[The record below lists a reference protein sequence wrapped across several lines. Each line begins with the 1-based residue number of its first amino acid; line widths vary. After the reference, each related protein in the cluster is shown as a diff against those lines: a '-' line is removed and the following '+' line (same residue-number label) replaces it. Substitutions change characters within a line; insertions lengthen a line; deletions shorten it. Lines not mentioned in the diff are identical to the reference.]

1 MRLTSVL
8 LVLMITFVIIGSYT
22 FYFIHQHHKPTL
34 KKSSVFPN
42 EELKIKN
49 RFSKKPTKQIKSFDI
64 TRISNNEPIQINE
77 TQLIK
82 FNMKYLKK
90 LNKKLKLFVQIKK
103 SPVKKNE
110 KGLFTKRSLVKGDH
124 ILYVTGV
131 VQSFE
136 EIDRYNS
143 FHTNSILNQISTL
156 DNRFYIIPKKQ
167 DFWSFINHKDERYRN
182 AEFVELYYDFQNKG
196 HRELSKSNAKRGTQ
210 VLVVRASKAIKEG
223 EEIFVDYGEDY
234 DYEEA
239 KFERFS
245 K

>member
-8 LVLMITFVIIGSYT
+8 LVLMITVIIIGSYI
-22 FYFIHQHHKPTL
+22 FYFIHQHHQPTF
-34 KKSSVFPN
+34 KTSVDQN
-42 EELKIKN
+42 EDLKIKN
-49 RFSKKPTKQIKSFDI
+49 RFSKKPTKQKKSFDI
-64 TRISNNEPIQINE
+64 TRIDNSEPIKFNE

-82 FNMKYLKK
+82 FNMKYLKM
-90 LNKKLKLFVQIKK
+90 LNKKLKLFVNVSK

-110 KGLFTKRSLVKGDH
+110 KGLFSKRNLVKGDH
-124 ILYVTGV
+124 ILYVTGDI
-131 VQSFE
+131 QTFE

-167 DFWSFINHKDERYRN
+167 DLWSFINHKDERYRN

-196 HRELSKSNAKRGTQ
+196 HRELSKSKAKRGTQ
-210 VLVVRASKAIKEG
+210 VLVVRALKAIPEG
-223 EEIFVDYGEDY
+223 DEIFVDYGEDY
-234 DYEEA
+234 DYEDA